1 MGYRSD
7 IRIITSEKGFEEL
20 KKFVT
25 KYLKEHNEDYN
36 LLENC
41 DIKQEGK
48 KQCYFGWNYVKWY
61 ENDYEDVDAIM
72 EGLQHLS
79 DKEYSYRYM
88 RIGEEYDDVEEQY
101 CDGEKDKNIFLEY
114 PSMIREFDDE
124 YVKEQLK
131 ENDKIMIMGHTNP
144 DIDAIG
150 SALGIYRIAK
160 TLEKEAKIV
169 ANVETPSIKDLY
181 ESIKDQYQEVFISSE
196 TALAQVDSGTLIIVV
211 DLSLIHI

>member
-1 MGYRSD
+1 MKQILFVIAMKKEATDIAEKLKLEKINEKVYRKENISL
-7 IRIITSEKGFEEL
+7 IITGIGKQQ
-20 KKFVT
+20 T
-25 KYLKEHNEDYN
+25 AIN
-36 LLENC
+36 LTRYLENC

-131 ENDKIMIMGHTNP
+131 ENDKIIEIETDKENI
-144 DIDAIG
+144 DI
-150 SALGIYRIAK
+150 
-160 TLEKEAKIV
+160 
-169 ANVETPSIKDLY
+169 
-181 ESIKDQYQEVFISSE
+181 
-196 TALAQVDSGTLIIVV
+196 
-211 DLSLIHI
+211 

>member
-25 KYLKEHNEDYN
+25 KYLKELCNKFV
-36 LLENC
+36 L
-41 DIKQEGK
+41 
-48 KQCYFGWNYVKWY
+48 FG
-61 ENDYEDVDAIM
+61 DAIM

-131 ENDKIMIMGHTNP
+131 ENDKIIEIETDKENI
-144 DIDAIG
+144 DI
-150 SALGIYRIAK
+150 
-160 TLEKEAKIV
+160 
-169 ANVETPSIKDLY
+169 
-181 ESIKDQYQEVFISSE
+181 
-196 TALAQVDSGTLIIVV
+196 
-211 DLSLIHI
+211 

>member
-25 KYLKEHNEDYN
+25 KYLKEHNEDYT

-131 ENDKIMIMGHTNP
+131 ENDKIIEIETDKENI
-144 DIDAIG
+144 DI
-150 SALGIYRIAK
+150 
-160 TLEKEAKIV
+160 
-169 ANVETPSIKDLY
+169 
-181 ESIKDQYQEVFISSE
+181 
-196 TALAQVDSGTLIIVV
+196 
-211 DLSLIHI
+211 

>member
-101 CDGEKDKNIFLEY
+101 VFYFPITYMPNMIEIKVKRYQRKYLLKLKN
-114 PSMIREFDDE
+114 
-124 YVKEQLK
+124 K
-131 ENDKIMIMGHTNP
+131 
-144 DIDAIG
+144 
-150 SALGIYRIAK
+150 
-160 TLEKEAKIV
+160 
-169 ANVETPSIKDLY
+169 
-181 ESIKDQYQEVFISSE
+181 
-196 TALAQVDSGTLIIVV
+196 LIIQ
-211 DLSLIHI
+211 